1 MSLLGGGFLSWAT
14 SAELSCFAEDWP
26 RWRGPNRDGIVVD
39 ESWTDRWPASGP
51 PVVWRTNVGTG
62 FSSIVVVGDCLYT
75 AGNQDEMDSLYCL
88 RTSDGSVVWQHRYP
102 SPLDDRFF
110 EGGPTA
116 SPTLDQ
122 DRVFYLSRGG
132 EVGCLDAKSG
142 DCLWSKNLP
151 EETGVDIPGWGFAGS
166 PVILGD
172 WLVLNVGQSGFALD
186 KTDGSVRWQSE
197 GEAGYLT
204 PLLIDL
210 GGEQGRQWIT
220 ASGKFFY
227 GIGLEGGEVLWRYR
241 WLTNFGC
248 NAADPIYHQ
257 QRLFI
262 SSGYNRGSALLD
274 LSQGAPQLVWET
286 KEFQNQWSS
295 SILLEGFLYGVDG
308 NDTGEQQLKC
318 IGWDDGQVRWSVTG
332 LGAASLLAS
341 QGKLLVLSDRGEL
354 VIAKAS
360 PAAFDPGARAQIIS
374 GKCWTVPT
382 LANGRLYVR
391 NASGEVVAIDL
402 RKPPSSTR

>member
-1 MSLLGGGFLSWAT
+1 
-14 SAELSCFAEDWP
+14 
-26 RWRGPNRDGIVVD
+26 
-39 ESWTDRWPASGP
+39 
-51 PVVWRTNVGTG
+51 
-62 FSSIVVVGDCLYT
+62 
-75 AGNQDEMDSLYCL
+75 MDSLYCL

-204 PLLIDL
+204 PLLVDL